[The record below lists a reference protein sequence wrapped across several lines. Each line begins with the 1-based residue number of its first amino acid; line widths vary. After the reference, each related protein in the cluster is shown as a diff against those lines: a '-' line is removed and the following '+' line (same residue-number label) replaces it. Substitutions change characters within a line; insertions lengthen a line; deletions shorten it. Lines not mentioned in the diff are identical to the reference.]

1 MPTSVTAHG
10 GAVSATLAIVPVTI
24 WRAPPFVTETF
35 TAVVVLFGRAGAVRL
50 ASWLLV
56 HAAVGGGWGTPSGAL
71 AGRECTL
78 A

>member
-1 MPTSVTAHG
+1 MAHG

-24 WRAPPFVTETF
+24 WRAPPFVTQTF
-35 TAVVVLFGRAGAVRL
+35 TAVVVLFGRAGGVRL
-50 ASWLLV
+50 AGLVGWLLV

>member
-1 MPTSVTAHG
+1 MAHG

-24 WRAPPFVTETF
+24 WRAPPFVTDTF
-35 TAVVVLFGRAGAVRL
+35 TAVVVLFGRAAAVRL
-50 ASWLLV
+50 AGGWLAGWLLV